1 MVASLLPG
9 MSGLFEEEVPAD
21 EVQGLAE
28 ELLEAESDESFP
40 IEYSLTSYGADY
52 PVDGLVKR
60 IKSGAIFIP
69 KFQRSYV
76 WNIYKASRF
85 IESLLL
91 GLPVPAIFLSREIDS
106 QKLLVIDGQQ
116 RLRTLQYFF
125 DGVFVPQKVEF
136 SLKGVSRHLI
146 DKTYATLTPDER
158 LRLDDSI
165 IHAIVVRQEEPN
177 ESGGMEGSPSS
188 VYHIFERLNTGGV
201 LLHPQEIRTCIFH
214 GPFVDLLQE
223 LNDVP
228 AWRTLFGK
236 SSTRM
241 RDRELILRFLAL
253 FHDGNRYQRPMK
265 EFLNRFAKKH
275 RHLSP
280 AQATAFRQTFVGTV
294 DSVLEAFGKSAFR
307 PSRVVN
313 AAVADSVCV
322 GMARRLER
330 GPINDKVL
338 LAERFHQL
346 INCGGFLDAITT
358 STTNEENVEERIR
371 LATAAFGDVP

>member
-1 MVASLLPG
+1 MVASLFPG
-9 MSGLFEEEVPAD
+9 ANDLFDEEVPAD
-21 EVQGLAE
+21 EAE

-76 WNIYKASRF
+76 WNIFKASRF

-116 RLRTLQYFF
+116 RLRTLQYFY
-125 DGVFVPQKVEF
+125 DGVFAPQKVEF
-136 SLKGVSRHLI
+136 ALKGVCRHLI
-146 DKTYATLTPDER
+146 DKTYATLSQDER

-165 IHAIVVRQEEPN
+165 IHAIVVKQEEPN
-177 ESGGMEGSPSS
+177 ESGGTEGSPSS

-201 LLHPQEIRTCIFH
+201 LLHPQEIRSCIFH
-214 GPFVDLLQE
+214 GPFIDLLQE

-228 AWRTLFGK
+228 SWRKLFGK

-253 FHDGNRYQRPMK
+253 FHDSDHYQRPMK
-265 EFLNRFAKKH
+265 EFLNGFAKKH
-275 RHLSP
+275 RQLSP

-294 DSVLEAFGKSAFR
+294 DGVLDALGEAAFR

-322 GMARRLER
+322 GMARRLAR
-330 GPINDKVL
+330 GPISDKLL
-338 LAERFHQL
+338 LAERFKQL
-346 INCGGFLDAITT
+346 LNTVGFLDAITT

-371 LATAAFGDVP
+371 LATEAFGGVP